1 MRRLMLLRHAKS
13 DWSTTGQR
21 DSDRALTQRGLEAA
35 TLMGKYL
42 ARHDLVPGHVIVSP
56 AKRAKETWERVA
68 PALRGTDA
76 VTDGRVYDANAADM
90 LDVMRRIPSDAH
102 VALVIGHN
110 PAMQELAL
118 LLIAAGEVEERERL
132 AEKFP
137 TAALVVIDFPFDAWD
152 EVHPRSGRLDRFIAP
167 RSLADAP
174 D

>member
-13 DWSTTGQR
+13 DWSTPGQR
-21 DSDRALTQRGLEAA
+21 DSDRALTQRGREAA

-42 ARHDLVPGHVIVSP
+42 ARHDLLPGHVIVSP
-56 AKRAKETWERVA
+56 ARRARETWDRVA
-68 PALRGTDA
+68 PALDGVEPA
-76 VTDGRVYDANAADM
+76 TDGRIYEANAGDM
-90 LDVMRRIPSDAH
+90 LDVMRKIPAEAH

-152 EVHPRSGRLDRFIAP
+152 EVHPRSGRLDRFVAP